1 MAAVTWH
8 LITRKD
14 KKSFEYIAS
23 VFALVYILF
32 IIITASI
39 SRFET
44 IDSRFISPAFI
55 PLLWT
60 LAYWLNK
67 LVIAGK
73 KKTKIAFIVMN
84 VAIAVLLISAEF
96 NNSYASYSDIKD
108 YGIPGYTDDDW
119 RLSPTVQFI
128 RSHPDIFEPDVE
140 IYSNANDAVY
150 FFTKKHAQQL
160 PHKQIPEEI
169 NELFSEDAFYIVW
182 FSLTDESDD
191 ISLNYILK
199 NRPMKVLKRF
209 PDGAIYVTR
218 DSLP

>member
-1 MAAVTWH
+1 M
-8 LITRKD
+8 
-14 KKSFEYIAS
+14 
-23 VFALVYILF
+23 LV
-32 IIITASI
+32 S
-39 SRFET
+39 SR
-44 IDSRFISPAFI
+44 
-55 PLLWT
+55 
-60 LAYWLNK
+60 
-67 LVIAGK
+67 
-73 KKTKIAFIVMN
+73 KTKVAFIVMN
-84 VAIAVLLISAEF
+84 IAIAVLLISAEF

-128 RSHPDIFEPDVE
+128 RSHTNIFEPGVE

-169 NELFSEDAFYIVW
+169 NDLLNEEAFYIVW
-182 FSLTDESDD
+182 FNLTDDSDD

-199 NRPMKVLKRF
+199 NRPMKVIKRLQ
-209 PDGAIYVTR
+209 DGVIYITR